1 MDIAWP
7 LLGLNVMFVGMGW
20 MMDRGARR
28 QRRQLIARRSSVAAS
43 SQKEPQPR
51 AVALHRRELHC
62 PHCGHTIGDR
72 DFARPH
78 APTTYRPT
86 RELPYSRR
94 PPI

>member
-7 LLGLNVMFVGMGW
+7 LLELNVMFVGMGW

-43 SQKEPQPR
+43 SQREPQPR
-51 AVALHRRELHC
+51 AVALHQRELHC
-62 PHCGHTIGDR
+62 PHCGHTVGDR

-86 RELPYSRR
+86 RELPDSRR